1 MIIALDT
8 STSHASIALVRDEDS
23 PHDHPR
29 GGPAPDD
36 PILAELTWE
45 IGRRH
50 SQELVPRLQWLLAVC
65 GASPA
70 DLTAVAVALG
80 PGSFN
85 GIRVGVATAKALAF
99 ARDLPLYGSS
109 TLDVMAWGQR
119 QAAALAELTAAAS
132 DYETPEVS
140 HATRAP
146 GPRATICAALDAGRG
161 EVYAARYVVALPPA
175 RPDRAPTSISGGTD
189 APTAILVASGLW
201 RTAEPVVASPMD
213 LGATT
218 PGPVLLC
225 GEWRPAT
232 GDALTAAFGPRA
244 LFAPALGGRR
254 ASWLAAL
261 ALDRR
266 ARGEADEPATMEPRY
281 LRRPAITRSAR
292 HPMAAA
298 DDLGPVGLQLAVGEE
313 GDKGETRALRH

>member
-1 MIIALDT
+1 MLVALDT
-8 STSHASIALVRDEDS
+8 STSQASIAFVR
-23 PHDHPR
+23 HDLAR
-29 GGPAPDD
+29 DD
-36 PILAELTWE
+36 PVSDDHSRAGPRPNTHVLAELTWE

-50 SQELVPRLQWLLAVC
+50 SQELVPRLQWLLAAC

-70 DLTAVAVALG
+70 DLTAIAVALG

-99 ARDLPLYGSS
+99 ALGLPVYGAS
-109 TLDVMAWGQR
+109 TLDVIAWGYHE
-119 QAAALAELTAAAS
+119 AAVLAEMAAPA
-132 DYETPEVS
+132 
-140 HATRAP
+140 
-146 GPRATICAALDAGRG
+146 GPRVTIGAVLDAGRG
-161 EVYAARYVVALPPA
+161 EVYAAHYVASAPEPPT
-175 RPDRAPTSISGGTD
+175 DRAATD
-189 APTAILVASGLW
+189 RAATDRAVCVGPGLW
-201 RTAEPVVASPMD
+201 RTSEPRVVSPAD
-213 LGATT
+213 LAATS
-218 PGPVLLC
+218 PGPVLLS

-232 GDALTAAFGPRA
+232 GADLAAAFGPRA

-266 ARGEADEPATMEPRY
+266 ARGEADEPATIEPRY

-292 HPMAAA
+292 HPVAAA
-298 DDLGPVGLQLAVGEE
+298 DDLGSVALQVTLGEE